1 MSMRFDPLTER
12 VTIMIERIKR
22 YYTRFREQF
31 WYLVVGGL
39 TTAVDFV
46 VYYLLSAV
54 TPLHYL
60 VIYWI
65 AWAVAVLFAFFP
77 NRSLVFGQKGREGIV
92 RQFGEFVSSRIATLL
107 IGEGLLF
114 FLVSICH
121 LSDGWMKPVV
131 SVLVIVLNYL
141 FSKLFVFRQ
150 R

>member
-1 MSMRFDPLTER
+1 MIKSCIAFVKSM
-12 VTIMIERIKR
+12 
-22 YYTRFREQF
+22 YTRFREQF

-39 TTAVDFV
+39 TTVVDFV

-65 AWAVAVLFAFFP
+65 AWAAAVLFAFFP
-77 NRSLVFGQKGREGIV
+77 NRNLVFRSQGNTGIV
-92 RQFGEFVSSRIATLL
+92 RQFWEFVSSRIATLL

-114 FLVSICH
+114 LLVSVCH
-121 LSDGWMKPVV
+121 LPDGWMKPVV
-131 SVLVIVLNYL
+131 QVLIVILNYV

-150 R
+150 K

>member
-1 MSMRFDPLTER
+1 MKQGIAIIRQLYN
-12 VTIMIERIKR
+12 R
-22 YYTRFREQF
+22 YREQF

-39 TTAVDFV
+39 TTVVDFV

-65 AWAVAVLFAFFP
+65 AWAVSVLFAFFP
-77 NRSLVFGQKGREGIV
+77 NRNLVFRNTGNEGLL
-92 RQFGEFVSSRIATLL
+92 RQFAEFVSSRIATLL

-114 FLVSICH
+114 LLVGICH
-121 LSDGWMKPVV
+121 LPDGWMKPVV
-131 SVLVIVLNYL
+131 QVLIVILNYL

-150 R
+150 TK